1 MKEEVKAQ
9 LINYLLNF
17 DYLLKNEEEIKK
29 ILAEYKE
36 LVDSDNKD
44 SREKLYTI
52 MYNYL
57 NSCSLT
63 SLFSFYAKIFDLKDN
78 DFYAILCQSV
88 NEISGKNLSL
98 QDEEFY
104 EILMTENILYP
115 TTFCYEFF
123 SFEETDFMLIKALYK
138 INNDISIKYK
148 EIVEKRAEIIEYEEM
163 IERANNSSEKSAYE
177 EERADAK
184 RRKNK
189 LENEMLM
196 LDKSVANIAI
206 EISERRIGVSGV
218 SRARKED

>member
-17 DYLLKNEEEIKK
+17 DYLLKNEEEIKNF
-29 ILAEYKE
+29 LAEYKE
-36 LVDSDNKD
+36 LVDSDSKD
-44 SREKLYTI
+44 SKEKLYTI

-63 SLFSFYAKIFDLKDN
+63 SLFSFYANIFDLNDN
-78 DFYAILCQSV
+78 AFRAILSQSV

-138 INNDISIKYK
+138 VNNDISNKYK

-184 RRKNK
+184 RRKDK

-196 LDKSVANIAI
+196 LDKSIANIAI
-206 EISERRIGVSGV
+206 EISERRTGVSGV
-218 SRARKED
+218 SRARKDD